1 MKDRLDMNVLL
12 TGPLHLVSDELCGFS
27 GAVDVVYV
35 VTDAINDDEPYIR
48 GVVDGVANDG
58 SALFGISY
66 GSYQLLRSHP
76 RLAVNIDYG
85 KYTSA
90 KLWEEH
96 EIPLSR
102 RQALIK
108 IPKGSRVWN
117 GFIFYV

>member
-1 MKDRLDMNVLL
+1 
-12 TGPLHLVSDELCGFS
+12 LVSDELCGFS

>member
-1 MKDRLDMNVLL
+1 M
-12 TGPLHLVSDELCGFS
+12 HEI
-27 GAVDVVYV
+27 
-35 VTDAINDDEPYIR
+35 TDTINDDEPYIR

-76 RLAVNIDYG
+76 GLAVNIDHG

-96 EIPLSR
+96 EILLSR
-102 RQALIK
+102 R
-108 IPKGSRVWN
+108 
-117 GFIFYV
+117 

>member
-1 MKDRLDMNVLL
+1 MPSMTTSPML
-12 TGPLHLVSDELCGFS
+12 GG
-27 GAVDVVYV
+27 G
-35 VTDAINDDEPYIR
+35 
-48 GVVDGVANDG
+48 DGIANDG

-76 RLAVNIDYG
+76 GFILNIDHG

-96 EIPLSR
+96 EILLSR
-102 RQALIK
+102 RQALTK